1 MSYHHIHSILIA
13 GFCGDRSTLNN
24 QGGVGTR
31 TVTTYNRGYLRV
43 LESDPDLTCSNTS
56 DLYTV
61 SSANQGNKALT
72 YPVGLITVD
81 EVLLSGTGGGVFD
94 GNQNHQP
101 TSPNSYLTT
110 GNHFWTMTPAG
121 GYNSFGDPGWYS
133 NVFVVCPSGDL
144 DDYHSASTNGLRPV
158 INIRSDVTING
169 NGTKDDPYT
178 VS

>member
-1 MSYHHIHSILIA
+1 M
-13 GFCGDRSTLNN
+13 
-24 QGGVGTR
+24 
-31 TVTTYNRGYLRV
+31 
-43 LESDPDLTCSNTS
+43 ESDPDLTCSNTS

-61 SSANQGNKALT
+61 SSSNQGNKALT

-94 GNQNHQP
+94 GGQNHQP

-121 GYNSFGDPGWYS
+121 GYNPIGLTTWYS
-133 NVFVVCPSGDL
+133 LVFLVSTSGGM
-144 DDYHSASTNGLRPV
+144 DDYYSLSYPRGLRPA

-169 NGTKDDPYT
+169 SGTKDDPYT
-178 VS
+178 IS